1 MASEQRQND
10 LSDYLMTQ
18 FEMFPN
24 FHRPI
29 NNPDQRILSIK
40 FLPSGDNLIAAT
52 NKRTIELYNCNT
64 ARQEKLIGV
73 YKHGISVVDV
83 LDTDD
88 SILIGSI
95 AVKGDYAVRELN
107 MTTNKY
113 TQQYVG
119 HRAACAS
126 LAVNCEKQYFVSGG
140 WDKSVLVFDF
150 RIQSPQVSC
159 CDLPS
164 VPMVALHPTA
174 DICGVAIDDSLIELM
189 DLRFMNG
196 PFCRFKL
203 NSDVKWTHFKFSPNG
218 QQMLIS
224 SNGTKIRVIN
234 SLNGAIQ
241 EVFGS
246 KLAHLEFSFTLKL
259 LNDYHLMEEFIFR
272 IVFRYLGRKNTLNI
286 PIDASFT
293 PNSDYILSGS
303 SDGNVLVFTN
313 NKKDQN
319 RSSDNGSVDRER
331 KVAELQS
338 MQKESITAVEMS
350 AKYTMMVT
358 ASSYVAFWTPNS
370 NLMEIEN

>member
-1 MASEQRQND
+1 MNFCAITMAELRQND

-83 LDTDD
+83 LDSDE

-119 HRAACAS
+119 HCAPCAS

-140 WDKSVLVFDF
+140 RDKSAMVFDF
-150 RIQSPQVSC
+150 RIQSPQVIC
-159 CDLPS
+159 GELPS

-174 DICGVAIDDSLIELM
+174 DICAIAIDDSLIELM

-203 NSDVKWTHFKFSPNG
+203 NADGTKWTHFKFSPNG
-218 QQMLIS
+218 EQILIS
-224 SNGTKIRVIN
+224 SNGSKIRVIN

-246 KLAHLEFSFTLKL
+246 KLAHWHSHFKTFK
-259 LNDYHLMEEFIFR
+259 
-272 IVFRYLGRKNTLNI
+272 
-286 PIDASFT
+286 
-293 PNSDYILSGS
+293 
-303 SDGNVLVFTN
+303 
-313 NKKDQN
+313 
-319 RSSDNGSVDRER
+319 
-331 KVAELQS
+331 
-338 MQKESITAVEMS
+338 
-350 AKYTMMVT
+350 
-358 ASSYVAFWTPNS
+358 
-370 NLMEIEN
+370 